1 LKNSRKTKLWNNI
14 FVETQTPQKAIREEN
29 IVEAQEQLSI
39 EVQVKLQQA
48 TTVQEMAKTQQK
60 VMEME
65 RHESKIIM
73 KRKRTI
79 LDSVTFLKKSIKI
92 PNSE

>member
-1 LKNSRKTKLWNNI
+1 
-14 FVETQTPQKAIREEN
+14 VEPQTPQKAAREEN

-39 EVQVKLQQA
+39 EVQVELQQA
-48 TTVQEMAKTQQK
+48 TIVQEMAKAQRK

-79 LDSVTFLKKSIKI
+79 LDSVTFLKKNIKI
-92 PNSE
+92 PNFE

>member
-1 LKNSRKTKLWNNI
+1 
-14 FVETQTPQKAIREEN
+14 VETQTPQKAIREEN

-39 EVQVKLQQA
+39 EMQVKLQQA

>member
-1 LKNSRKTKLWNNI
+1 
-14 FVETQTPQKAIREEN
+14 VETQTPQKAIREEN

-79 LDSVTFLKKSIKI
+79 LDNVTFLKKSIKI

>member
-1 LKNSRKTKLWNNI
+1 MWNNI
-14 FVETQTPQKAIREEN
+14 FVEPQTPQKAAREEN

-39 EVQVKLQQA
+39 EVQVELQQA
-48 TTVQEMAKTQQK
+48 TIVQEMAKAQRK

-79 LDSVTFLKKSIKI
+79 LDSVTFLKKNIKI
-92 PNSE
+92 PNFE

>member
-1 LKNSRKTKLWNNI
+1 M
-14 FVETQTPQKAIREEN
+14 ETQTPQKAIREEN

>member
-1 LKNSRKTKLWNNI
+1 
-14 FVETQTPQKAIREEN
+14 VETQTPQKAIREEN